1 MRYKVIVSRKATE
14 MLINHIRFLSFI
26 SVPASKA
33 LRDEFSSV
41 LDKLKENPLQFQ
53 IEEDLNLPKNKYRRA
68 IFAKRYKAVYCIEE
82 KTVYIDAIIDC
93 RQSLYTIYK
102 SNFYIFDLSTCY
114 EISLYIQKAIFDR

>member
-1 MRYKVIVSRKATE
+1 MRHKVIVSRKATE

-93 RQSLYTIYK
+93 RHSLYTI
-102 SNFYIFDLSTCY
+102 
-114 EISLYIQKAIFDR
+114 